1 MKYPTHA
8 LRRSR
13 LALNKPTAPQNGALE
28 QCRRYTQGTLRGHIH
43 SNPSVPGHYVQ
54 SMFMW
59 LSRYRPL

>member
-43 SNPSVPGHYVQ
+43 GTAIQVCQATMSSLCSCG
-54 SMFMW
+54 
-59 LSRYRPL
+59 